1 MKTILAYGDSLT
13 WGHDAER
20 LGRHAHEDRWPSV
33 LQKAL
38 GHGVRVIPEGLGGRT
53 TAYEDQLA
61 DCDRNGARI
70 LPTLLHTHSPI
81 DLVILM
87 LGTNDLKPS
96 VVGTAHGAAKGMARL
111 VQLIRHHVWP
121 FEYETP
127 EILIVSP
134 PLVRETANSDY
145 AAAFAGAIEQSKM
158 LATFYRD
165 MADEMDCGFFDA
177 ASVAVATPIDGVHL
191 DAGNTRAIGRA
202 LEPIVRMQLGL

>member
-1 MKTILAYGDSLT
+1 M
-13 WGHDAER
+13 
-20 LGRHAHEDRWPSV
+20 
-33 LQKAL
+33 
-38 GHGVRVIPEGLGGRT
+38 
-53 TAYEDQLA
+53 A

-111 VQLIRHHVWP
+111 VQLIRHHAWP

-134 PLVRETANSDY
+134 PLVRETASLDY

-191 DAGNTRAIGRA
+191 DAENTRAIGRA